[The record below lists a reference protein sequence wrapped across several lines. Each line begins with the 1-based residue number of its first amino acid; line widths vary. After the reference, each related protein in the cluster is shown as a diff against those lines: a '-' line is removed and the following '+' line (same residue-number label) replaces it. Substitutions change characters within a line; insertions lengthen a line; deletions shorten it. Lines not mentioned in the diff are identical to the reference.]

1 MRPMLRSA
9 FVIARRDFTATVFS
23 RAFLFFLLGPL
34 FPVLM
39 VVIFGTIGGVTESAG
54 ERPVVAVIASDADF
68 RALADARQRLDD
80 AVDPPAMIELLHV
93 PPAGDSAAQRARLLA
108 SGSPPVIAVLE
119 GGLAKPRLTGGVQA
133 HGITIRQ
140 LRFLI
145 ADARR
150 GAIAPATV
158 PRIELTRTERLAG
171 SLAPAR
177 ALTARAGQTVLF
189 LLTILLSGMLLSQ
202 LIDEKANKIIEV
214 LAAAVPIDAIF
225 LGKLFAMLAMSLIG
239 IAVWTAAAA
248 AAIMLMTGQS
258 LAALPSPAVGWP
270 AFAAL
275 GIVYFMMSYLLLG
288 SVFLGIGAQA
298 STAREVQTLSMP
310 VTMAQ
315 VVVFALAAS
324 AVGDADSGRGL
335 AAAIF
340 PLSSPFV
347 MVARAA
353 EQPALWP
360 HLAAI
365 AWQIAWVALILR
377 VAARFFRRSVLNSG
391 PAPRRRRR
399 SKAQLP

>member
-1 MRPMLRSA
+1 MRHILRSA
-9 FVIARRDFTATVFS
+9 FVIARRDFTSTVFS

-39 VVIFGTIGGVTESAG
+39 VVIFGTIGGMTASDA

-68 RALADARQRLDD
+68 QALADARQRLDE
-80 AVDPPAMIELLHV
+80 AIDPPTMITLRHA
-93 PPAGDSAAQRARLLA
+93 PPEPDAAAQRAALLA
-108 SGSPPVIAVLE
+108 SGRPPVVAVLE
-119 GGLAKPRLTGGVQA
+119 GGLASPRLTGGVNA
-133 HGITIRQ
+133 EGITIRQ

-150 GAIAPATV
+150 AEAAPVSAA
-158 PRIELTRTERLAG
+158 PRIAFTRTERQRG

-225 LGKLFAMLAMSLIG
+225 LGKLFAMLAMSLLG
-239 IAVWTAAAA
+239 IAVWTAAGA
-248 AAIMLMTGQS
+248 AAIAMLTGQS
-258 LAALPSPAVGWP
+258 LSALPSPAVGWP
-270 AFAAL
+270 AFLTL
-275 GIVYFMMSYLLLG
+275 GVVYFMMSYLLLG
-288 SVFLGIGAQA
+288 SVFLGIGGQA

-324 AVGDADSGRGL
+324 AVGDADSTRGL
-335 AAAIF
+335 AAAAF

-347 MVARAA
+347 MIARAA
-353 EQPALWP
+353 EHPALWP
-360 HLAAI
+360 HLVAI
-365 AWQIAWVALILR
+365 AWQILWVALILR
-377 VAARFFRRSVLNSG
+377 VAARIFRRSVLKSG
-391 PAPRRRRR
+391 PARPFWRRA
-399 SKAQLP
+399 KA